1 MLKIK
6 NSAVLRTL
14 LCLLTA
20 TAVLFAFSGCGDSS
34 DDNSGDDTVI
44 IDNTTD
50 EDSDEDSDSESESE
64 EKVASPDD
72 LALNL
77 GNGDTFLSRDDYTLL
92 GNYYYVESY
101 RVETEEGGVMT
112 ELGIDMYLN
121 YDEDSGYSNADGVLA
136 IYYDEDGN
144 ITGYEAYVGLNPVRQ
159 TVNYQVGTDCSYFTA
174 ITMDSDGVMTGVL
187 WDNTVTNAETGI
199 TTYYSGI
206 ETYYENG
213 VIERSYEEQYIVG
226 DDGILTISQTT
237 TKEYDEDGNIVT
249 DETVEY

>member
-1 MLKIK
+1 MLKSK

-14 LCLLTA
+14 FCLLTA
-20 TAVLFAFSGCGDSS
+20 VAVLFAFSGCGDSS

-50 EDSDEDSDSESESE
+50 DDSDDESESE

-92 GNYYYVESY
+92 GSYYYVESY

-112 ELGIDMYLN
+112 ELGVDMYLD
-121 YDEDSGYSNADGVLA
+121 YDEDSGYSNADGVLVV
-136 IYYDEDGN
+136 YYDEEGN

-159 TVNYQVGTDCSYFTA
+159 TVNYQVGIDSSYFTA
-174 ITMDSDGVMTGVL
+174 ITMDSEGVMTGVL
-187 WDNTVTNAETGI
+187 WDNTVTNTETGV
-199 TTYYSGI
+199 TTYYTGI
-206 ETYYENG
+206 ETYYESG
-213 VIERSYEEQYIVG
+213 SIERSYEEQYTVS

-249 DETVEY
+249 DETVTY